1 LRKCRVLRSRN
12 LNQSQIH
19 GPKENLLSHIVS
31 IKTEVRD
38 SDAVAAACRRLGL
51 SEPVQ
56 GTAKLFSDDVTGLVV
71 RLPDWLYPVVI
82 DTTTAEVRFDNYG
95 GRWGDQRQL
104 GLLLQAFAV
113 EKARIEARKRGHTF
127 AEQAL
132 PDGSVKVTIEV
143 GGAL

>member
-1 LRKCRVLRSRN
+1 M
-12 LNQSQIH
+12 
-19 GPKENLLSHIVS
+19 SHVVS
-31 IKTEVRD
+31 ITTQVRD

-51 SEPVQ
+51 SEPVH
-56 GTAKLFSDDVTGLVV
+56 GTATLFSDEVTGLVV

-82 DTTTAEVRFDNYG
+82 NTTTAEVRFDNYG

-132 PDGSVKVTIEV
+132 PDGSVKLTIQV